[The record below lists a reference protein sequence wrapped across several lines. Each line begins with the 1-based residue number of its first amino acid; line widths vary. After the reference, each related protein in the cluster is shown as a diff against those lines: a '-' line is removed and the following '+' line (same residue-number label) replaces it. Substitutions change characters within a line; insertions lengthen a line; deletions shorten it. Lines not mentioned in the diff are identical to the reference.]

1 MVRRRLVLRAGVSVA
16 AFAGGLGLSVVA
28 FGAGTPASV
37 TITEKQAY
45 SGPLATYTAGCG
57 GGCEGYIESWGD
69 GNGTPT
75 NATISPGTGTTT
87 IARTLSSG
95 PHTYATKGVYTVI
108 SRLQAGATSQNAT
121 TPVTVVDAP
130 VALSASAIDAAAG
143 VAFTGPLA
151 TFTDPGPT
159 RPAGVY
165 QARVDWGDGTGLQP
179 ATVTA
184 GDSGGFVVSGT
195 HTYADGGDRTFT
207 VTVDEDGDGQPSTA
221 SAAARVDAIPPTA
234 TFTYDPPQLPIAGAP
249 LTFTS
254 TGPAV
259 GPATFAWKVCP
270 VGAPADQC
278 QNGSGSPFTRSFSL
292 FNPHDPER
300 FDSTGRRRSSFDV
313 TLTVTDRFGRSA
325 STTQPL
331 TVVADMPPLASF
343 SILPEL
349 RPPASGKLGKAKA
362 YILAE
367 SFGSRNVLEDVKLT
381 STSEDPDPGD
391 AIVEQRW
398 DLSGDGLDDLSCRP
412 FIGCKNLPGAFQ
424 YPNTAKA
431 PPKPPDKKLQ
441 KKKPVVKGPPLE
453 ELFGFGSPQEF
464 GFDAPAGFQG
474 QTALQ
479 VVQARQRAALRQLG
493 PGSPLY
499 VPDDLPA
506 LSTERYVPPTF
517 NFARMHI
524 SQEAY
529 FGPKAPLPVELKN
542 PSPSTL
548 YAYSV
553 AADGFSQMTTDP
565 KFPKEVRLTV
575 VDRAGVESVATQP
588 IAFRNARYPRVAMEY
603 VRLGTHAADDPILD
617 TEPFNLSFGKAVD
630 PDGKVRKV
638 VLTLGRSP
646 APGKLFSD
654 DASTHTK
661 YTADSIE
668 GLRAAYG
675 QGPTFASLGGAGRYT
690 AVLSVYDD
698 QGLGVHA
705 YVTNLEVASLGACQA
720 IDKALSNAKSLRVQ
734 GDCVDVLDGGKTLES
749 GAPLK
754 INGLDLVPPPGGTLR
769 VRNSSKPAVWAVGG
783 QGQNAGHVIV
793 GIDGTPVG
801 RYQAASADAGAGLFA
816 AAGAQVPVIQDAVL
830 RGLPVAQD
838 SLVVDFGDS
847 LVDVDAQLTLPSAF
861 GSGEQPVTSPFD
873 VRLKAPKDN
882 AVFQQFVVNGPYDL
896 VGASASAARR
906 GGAGARAAALPG
918 FQLGPMDTMAG
929 PVPVKD
935 LLLKYDDTLDEWTG
949 SGTVSIP
956 GLDQVGPVSARFRV
970 RGDQLTFV
978 GGTVSVP
985 GGVPVGPGVFAK
997 SFSFEL
1003 TFGDDPA
1010 AAAGITF
1017 TAAQLIDGTGQV
1029 KVKTKTGLF
1038 RFDGTISLAGILKLG
1053 SGYLQI
1059 DPGAGSLAFGGRLGA
1074 TLGPAS
1080 FSASV
1085 DGWANTQK
1093 QFAIVGRGEACLF
1106 ACLDITALVSNI
1118 GVAGCGEIDLL
1129 FTSVSAGFGYT
1140 FATKDVDVFF
1150 NSCDLAPYQPKAAA
1164 AARSQLRAVPAG
1176 QSSTV
1181 EVAAGQSVLA
1191 LRLPSVDPK
1200 AGPPKVTVT
1209 GPASDGRVI
1218 STPLA
1223 GEYSFGAQAP
1233 VKGGTYLIDAD
1244 PISGVTSVVVAKP
1257 TPGTW
1262 TVRVDQGAITGVQ
1275 TARALPAIGTKDLSA
1290 SVSSGGKGK
1299 ASAAALASSAARTAT
1314 TSAATKAGVLKKG
1327 VVVAAGATNLPAI
1340 EKKRLRV
1347 VDYAVGAIGG
1357 GKVQLIVRSANGQGQ
1372 LLGTVPSGQK
1382 GSIVFD
1388 PPQTAGKQEVV
1399 AMVLRPDGLPRLARP
1414 LDSFTAPPAAKP
1426 GAVTVGKVSRVG
1438 GQLQVVLK
1446 NAPTQRGRKNALA
1459 YVLDVD
1465 TGRGGHQRVPVFTRD
1480 VRRTKAGWVTRIGDL
1495 GFRGSVKVSARAAY
1509 RSRLG
1514 KAGTR
1519 SIAATGKAP
1528 RRLKR

>member
-1 MVRRRLVLRAGVSVA
+1 MVQRRVLAKVGVSLA
-16 AFAGGLGLSVVA
+16 AFSGGLGLAVSA
-28 FGAGTPASV
+28 FGAGTPANV
-37 TITEKQAY
+37 TVTEKQAY
-45 SGPLATYTAGCG
+45 SGPLATYSAACVGGPCAGF
-57 GGCEGYIESWGD
+57 IESWGD
-69 GNGTPT
+69 GNDTPT
-75 NATISPGTGTTT
+75 NATISPATGATTVP
-87 IARTLSSG
+87 RTLSAG
-95 PHTYATKGVYTVI
+95 PHTFTTKGTYTVI
-108 SRLQAGATSQNAT
+108 SRLQSGGGDQTAT
-121 TPVTVVDAP
+121 TPVKVVDIP
-130 VALSASAIDAAAG
+130 VALSATAVEAAAG
-143 VAFTGPLA
+143 TPFSGRIA
-151 TFTDPGPT
+151 TFTDAGPA
-159 RPAGVY
+159 RPAGAY
-165 QARVDWGDGTGLQP
+165 QATVSWGDDTPVQT
-179 ATVTA
+179 ATVA
-184 GDSGGFVVSGT
+184 AVPSGGFEVTGT
-195 HTYADGGDRTFT
+195 HTYAAGGDRTFT
-207 VTVDEDGDGQPSTA
+207 VTVDEDGDGQPSSA
-221 SAAARVDAIPPTA
+221 SATAKVDASPPTG
-234 TFTYDPPQLPIAGAP
+234 TFSYDPAQLPIAGAP

-254 TGPAV
+254 TGPAA

-278 QNGSGSPFTRSFSL
+278 QNGAGSPFTRSFSL

-313 TLTVTDRFGRSA
+313 TLTVTDRFGRTA

-331 TVVADMPPLASF
+331 TVVADMPPLARF
-343 SILPEL
+343 SVLPEL

-362 YILAE
+362 YLLAE
-367 SFGSRNVLEDVKLT
+367 SFGSRNILEDVKLT

-398 DLSGDGLDDLSCRP
+398 ELSGDGVDDLSCKP
-412 FIGCKNLPGAFQ
+412 FIGCQNLPGAFQ
-424 YPNTAKA
+424 YPGSAKT
-431 PPKPPDKKLQ
+431 PPKPPEKKLQ
-441 KKKPVVKGPPLE
+441 KKDPVAKGPPLE
-453 ELFGFGSPQEF
+453 EIFGFGSPQEF
-464 GFDAPAGFQG
+464 GFDAPPGFQG
-474 QTALQ
+474 QTAVQ
-479 VVQARQRAALRQLG
+479 VVQARQRAMLRQLG
-493 PGSPLY
+493 PGGALY
-499 VPDDLPA
+499 VPDDLPQ
-506 LSTERYVPPTF
+506 LSTERFVPPTF

-529 FGPKAPLPVELKN
+529 FGPKAPLPTELKN

-548 YAYSV
+548 YAYSY
-553 AADGFSQMTTDP
+553 AADGFSQVTTDP
-565 KFPKEVRLTV
+565 KFPKEIRLTV

-588 IAFRNARYPRVAMEY
+588 IAFRNARYPRTDMVYE
-603 VRLGTHAADDPILD
+603 RLGTHAADDPILD
-617 TEPFNLSFGKAVD
+617 SETFNLAFGKTVD
-630 PDGKVRKV
+630 PDGKVRRV

-646 APGKLFSD
+646 GPGKLFSD
-654 DASTHTK
+654 DAASHVK

-668 GLRAAYG
+668 ALRAAYG

-720 IDKALSNAKSLRVQ
+720 IDKALSNAKSLRLQ
-734 GDCVDVLDGGKTLES
+734 GDCVDVLEGGKTYES
-749 GAPLK
+749 AAPIK
-754 INGLDLVPPPGGTLR
+754 VNGLDLVPPPGGTLK
-769 VRNSSKPAVWAVGG
+769 VRNSSTPAVWAVGG
-783 QGQNAGHVIV
+783 QGGNAGDVLV
-793 GIDGTPVG
+793 GIQGMPVG
-801 RYQAASADAGAGLFA
+801 RYGATTAAAGAGLFA
-816 AAGAQVPVIQDAVL
+816 KEGAKVPVIQDAVL

-838 SLVVDFGDS
+838 SLVVRFGDS
-847 LVDVDAQLTLPSAF
+847 TVDVDAQLTLPTAF

-873 VRLKAPKDN
+873 VQLKAPKDN

-896 VGASASAARR
+896 VGANASAARA
-906 GGAGARAAALPG
+906 GGTRARAAALPG
-918 FQLGPMDTMAG
+918 FQLGPMDTMVG

-956 GLDQVGPVSARFRV
+956 GLDQVGPVSARFRL
-970 RGDQLTFV
+970 RGDQLMFV

-997 SFSFEL
+997 TFSFEL
-1003 TFGDDPA
+1003 TFGDDPSA
-1010 AAAGITF
+1010 QAGITF

-1038 RFDGTISLAGILKLG
+1038 RFDGTISLAGLLTLG
-1053 SGYLQI
+1053 TGYLQI
-1059 DPGAGSLAFGGRLGA
+1059 DPSAGSLAFGGRLGA
-1074 TLGPAS
+1074 SLGPAS

-1118 GVAGCGEIDLL
+1118 GVAGCGELDLL

-1140 FATKDVDVFF
+1140 FSTKDVDVFF
-1150 NSCDLAPYQPKAAA
+1150 NSCDLAPYTPKAAA
-1164 AARSQLRAVPAG
+1164 RTAFRAVAAG
-1176 QSSTV
+1176 GSATV
-1181 EVAAGQSVLA
+1181 DVAAGQSVLA

-1218 STPLA
+1218 TTPLA

-1233 VKGGTYLIDAD
+1233 IKAGSYLIDAD

-1257 TPGTW
+1257 AAGTW
-1262 TVRVDQGAITGVQ
+1262 TVKVDQGAITGVQ
-1275 TARALPAIGTKDLSA
+1275 TARALPAIGKGDLSA
-1290 SVSSGGKGK
+1290 SVSSGKGK
-1299 ASAAALASSAARTAT
+1299 ASAAALAARAAPTASAAAT
-1314 TSAATKAGVLKKG
+1314 PKTTLKKG
-1327 VVVAAGATNLPAI
+1327 LVVAAGATKVAGI
-1340 EKKRLRV
+1340 EQKRLRV

-1372 LLGTVPSGQK
+1372 LLGTVPAGQK

-1414 LDSFTAPPAAKP
+1414 LDSFSSPPAARP
-1426 GAVTVGKVSRVG
+1426 GKVVVGKLARVG
-1438 GQLQVVLK
+1438 GRLRVTLK
-1446 NAPTQRGRKNALA
+1446 SPPAERARKNALA
-1459 YVLDVD
+1459 YVLDID

-1480 VRRTKAGWVTRIGDL
+1480 VRRTKAGWVTEIGDL
-1495 GFRGSVKVSARAAY
+1495 GFRGSVKVSARGAY

-1514 KAGTR
+1514 TAGRRTLG
-1519 SIAATGKAP
+1519 ATGKAP
-1528 RRLKR
+1528 RALKR